1 MRLKAKF
8 IIPTLALIVLGLT
21 ASTFLTFRSSTEA
34 LSTLALQEA
43 KTNLTS
49 LHSLIEVWVDSIQ
62 NEVITLSKTDAV
74 ITALTET
81 SDPAKTVAHALDLL
95 QDSLSR
101 HPNCDNIYIVN
112 TKGTV
117 LTATNPKIIGGSFGS
132 REYVQ
137 QAMQGKNFLSKP
149 IFAVDNNEAV
159 FILAS
164 PVMAGGK
171 VVGVLCAGVPISRF
185 TKEFVVP
192 MDTPGSHAFI
202 LAPDG
207 MTLSHPDASR
217 VGKANVFKDTD
228 YGRQIENHDSGS
240 LDVLTRGEAL
250 LLLFERSKT
259 TGWYIGM
266 TVNKAVAFADAEKI
280 GLRIVLYSSILVAIL
295 MLGIGYILSVNV
307 LRPVHSLVSA
317 SNAIA
322 AGALDTTLDTNRKD
336 EIGSLQ
342 RAIAIMVSTLKTKI
356 GEAEEKGRLA
366 ANETEKARLAMAEA
380 EQARKKADQA
390 REEGIHDAAA
400 RLEDIVMAISS
411 ALTALSSQIEQ
422 TSRGSEE
429 QSRRIGETATSM
441 EEMNATVLEVASNA
455 SQAAEMADTAKHKAG
470 DGSSIVETVIQG
482 IGEVQSQSLEMKA
495 DMTSLGSQAE
505 GIGQILT
512 VISDIADQTNLLALN
527 AAIEAARAGEA
538 GRGFAVVA
546 DEVRK
551 LAEKTMTATHEVGA
565 AITGIQQGTR
575 KNINNVD
582 QTARKIDQTTS
593 LAGESGTAL
602 SEILSLVERTTDQ
615 VRSIAT
621 AAEQQST
628 ATEEINRSIVDINRI
643 AGQSTEA
650 LQVAAQAITDLAEQS
665 QVLRSII
672 EEMHGSTK
680 VSLAKTALPA

>member
-8 IIPTLALIVLGLT
+8 IIPTLALIVLGMACT
-21 ASTFLTFRSSTEA
+21 TFLTYRRSTEA
-34 LSTLALQEA
+34 LSTLALQQA

-49 LHSLIEVWVDSIQ
+49 LLSLVDVWVDGLQ

-74 ITALTET
+74 ILALTEKANADN
-81 SDPAKTVAHALDLL
+81 SVSHALELL

-101 HPNCDNIYIVN
+101 HQNCDNVFLVN
-112 TKGTV
+112 AQGIV
-117 LTATNPKIIGGSFGS
+117 LTATNPKIIGGEFGS

-137 QAMQGKNFLSKP
+137 KAMQGQPNLSSP
-149 IFAVDNNEAV
+149 IFAVDTHDAV
-159 FILAS
+159 FIISS

-171 VVGVLCAGVPISRF
+171 VVGVICAGVPISRF
-185 TKEFVVP
+185 TKQFINP
-192 MDTPGSHAFI
+192 LDTPSSHAFI

-217 VGKANVFKDTD
+217 IGKDNIFNDTD
-228 YGRQIENHDSGS
+228 YGRQMNNQARGA
-240 LDVLTRGEAL
+240 LDAISRGESL
-250 LLLFERSKT
+250 LIIFERSKA
-259 TGWYIGM
+259 TGWYIGL
-266 TVNKAVAFADAEKI
+266 TVNKAVAFADADKI
-280 GLRIVLYSSILVAIL
+280 GLQIVLSSSLLVIIL
-295 MLGIGYILSVNV
+295 MLGIWSILSVNV
-307 LRPVHSLVSA
+307 LRPVQGLVAA

-322 AGALDTTLDTNRKD
+322 SGHLDTELDTTRKD

-342 RAIAIMVSTLKTKI
+342 RAMVIMVSTLKTKI

-380 EQARKKADQA
+380 EQARKKADRA
-390 REEGIHDAAA
+390 REEGIHDATA

-411 ALTALSSQIEQ
+411 ASTALSSQIEQ
-422 TSRGSEE
+422 TSRGAEE
-429 QSRRIGETATSM
+429 QSRRISETATSM

-455 SQAAEMADTAKHKAG
+455 SQAADMADTAKHKAG

-482 IGEVQSQSLEMKA
+482 IGEVQSQALEMKA

-505 GIGQILT
+505 GIGQIIT

-551 LAEKTMTATHEVGA
+551 LAEKTMTATQEVGA

-575 KNINNVD
+575 KNIENVD
-582 QTARKIDQTTS
+582 HAARKIDQTTS
-593 LAGESGTAL
+593 LAGKSGTAL

-650 LQVAAQAITDLAEQS
+650 LQLAAQAIMDLAKQS
-665 QVLRSII
+665 QILRSLI
-672 EEMHGSTK
+672 EEMHGNTK
-680 VSLAKTALPA
+680 ASPAEAILS